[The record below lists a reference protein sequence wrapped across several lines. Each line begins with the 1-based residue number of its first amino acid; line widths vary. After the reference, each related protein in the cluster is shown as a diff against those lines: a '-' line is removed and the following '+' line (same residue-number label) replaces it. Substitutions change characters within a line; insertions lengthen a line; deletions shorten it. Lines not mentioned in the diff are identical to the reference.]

1 MGVFN
6 MKPDFETMSKAE
18 LRAYYLAH
26 RDDNEAFYTLVDRLK
41 ADNKDAVRYPF
52 PDTPELLKEMEENI
66 RDRIK
71 KLKES

>member
-1 MGVFN
+1 

-41 ADNKDAVRYPF
+41 ADNKDGVWYPF
-52 PDTPELLKEMEENI
+52 PDTPELLKEMEDNI
-66 RDRIK
+66 RDRIN

>member
-6 MKPDFETMSKAE
+6 MKPDFEMMSKAE
-18 LRAYYLAH
+18 LRAYFLAH
-26 RDDNEAFYTLVDRLK
+26 RDDNDAFYTLVDRLK

-66 RDRIK
+66 REHIR
-71 KLKES
+71 KLEES